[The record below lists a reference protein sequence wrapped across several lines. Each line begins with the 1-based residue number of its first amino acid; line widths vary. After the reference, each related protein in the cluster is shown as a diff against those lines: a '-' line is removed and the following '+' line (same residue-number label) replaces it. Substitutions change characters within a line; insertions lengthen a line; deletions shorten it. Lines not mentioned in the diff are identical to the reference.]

1 MKKYIRL
8 AILIFIVLL
17 IISANIFVI
26 YTIGSKFVNFMSE
39 HDNHFDTDHY
49 KKYIQFKYGMDID

>member
-8 AILIFIVLL
+8 AILIFIVLV

-26 YTIGSKFVNFMSE
+26 YAIGSKFVNFISE
-39 HDNHFDTDHY
+39 NDNRFDKDYY